1 MIHVTLKDNAL
12 WARGHSGSGPRGQDI
27 LCAAVSILMEATA
40 AALER
45 HLPDADRL
53 LLGYFGNGFCSL
65 ITDGNSEILE
75 VARQGVLLL
84 EQHYGDYVKVKD
96 LRTRRDSHA

>member
-45 HLPDADRL
+45 
-53 LLGYFGNGFCSL
+53 
-65 ITDGNSEILE
+65 
-75 VARQGVLLL
+75 QGVLLL

>member
-1 MIHVTLKDNAL
+1 MNIMYLVTMDM
-12 WARGHSGSGPRGQDI
+12 
-27 LCAAVSILMEATA
+27 AAMAASPKGLAATFKATA
-40 AALER
+40 AALAR
-45 HLPDADRL
+45 QDRL

-65 ITDGNSEILE
+65 ITDGDSEILE

>member
-40 AALER
+40 AALAR
-45 HLPDADRL
+45 QDRL
-53 LLGYFGNGFCSL
+53 LLGYFGNGSALLSRMGTAKFWRWRGRACFCWSS
-65 ITDGNSEILE
+65 IMETM
-75 VARQGVLLL
+75 
-84 EQHYGDYVKVKD
+84 
-96 LRTRRDSHA
+96 

>member
-12 WARGHSGSGPRGQDI
+12 WARGHSGSAPKGQDI

-45 HLPDADRL
+45 QDKL
-53 LLGYFGNGFCSL
+53 LLGYFGSGFCSI
-65 ITDGNSEILE
+65 ITDTDSEILE
-75 VARQGVLLL
+75 VARQGIFLLA
-84 EQHYGDYVKVKD
+84 QHYGDDIKVKD
-96 LRTRRDSHA
+96 LRARRDSHA

>member
-1 MIHVTLKDNAL
+1 MLHVTLKDNAL

-45 HLPDADRL
+45 
-53 LLGYFGNGFCSL
+53 
-65 ITDGNSEILE
+65 
-75 VARQGVLLL
+75 QGVLLL

>member
-40 AALER
+40 AAMVR
-45 HLPDADRL
+45 HDTL

-65 ITDGNSEILE
+65 ITEADSEILE
-75 VARQGVLLL
+75 VARQGLLLL
-84 EQHYGDYVKVKD
+84 ERHYGDYIKVKD
-96 LRTRRDSHA
+96 LRTRRGSHA

>member
-40 AALER
+40 AALARQYDET
-45 HLPDADRL
+45 L
-53 LLGYFGNGFCSL
+53 
-65 ITDGNSEILE
+65 ILE
-75 VARQGVLLL
+75 QAVTGFEVGCAVIGN
-84 EQHYGDYVKVKD
+84 EQLYIGEVDEIELSEGFFDFSEKY
-96 LRTRRDSHA
+96 L

>member
-45 HLPDADRL
+45 
-53 LLGYFGNGFCSL
+53 
-65 ITDGNSEILE
+65 
-75 VARQGVLLL
+75 QGVLLL
-84 EQHYGDYVKVKD
+84 EQHYRDYVKVKD

>member
-27 LCAAVSILMEATA
+27 LCAAVSILTEATA

-45 HLPDADRL
+45 QDRL

-65 ITDGNSEILE
+65 ITDGDSEILE

>member
-45 HLPDADRL
+45 QDRL
-53 LLGYFGNGFCSL
+53 LLGYFCSL
-65 ITDGNSEILE
+65 ITDGDSEILE

>member
-40 AALER
+40 AALEQQ
-45 HLPDADRL
+45 DRL
-53 LLGYFGNGFCSL
+53 ALCYFSSGFGSIIATEDCE
-65 ITDGNSEILE
+65 TLE
-75 VARQGVLLL
+75 VARQGFLLL
-84 EQHYGDYVKVKD
+84 AQHCGNDVKVRD
-96 LRTRRDSHA
+96 LRTRRIQHA